1 MNNNFQKYLFVI
13 FLVVTCKIIAQN
25 NTQDLI
31 KYFENHNGAF
41 VLLDNSENKYFR
53 INEERC
59 SQRVLP
65 ASTFKIP
72 NSIIGIETGVIK
84 DENFVIEWDKIE
96 RGNKEWDKNNSLATA
111 IKYSVVPYYQ
121 ELARRVGK
129 EKMQNYL
136 NDFNYGNIKIGK
148 RIDTFW
154 LDNSLKIS
162 PDEQIEFLR
171 KFYFYKLP
179 ASKRSINIV
188 KNIMP
193 FEEYPQSIL
202 NYKTG
207 GGQKDNGNWIGWLV
221 GYIEKKNEKLSGS
234 KDVYFFAL
242 NVDGE
247 SFDEVSRLR
256 MKAAKNIFKQLG
268 LIE

>member
-1 MNNNFQKYLFVI
+1 VI
-13 FLVVTCKIIAQN
+13 FLAFTYRIIAQN
-25 NTQDLI
+25 NTQDFI
-31 KYFENHNGAF
+31 KYFENHEGAF
-41 VLLDNSENKYFR
+41 VLFDNSGNKYFR

-72 NSIIGIETGVIK
+72 NSIIGLETGVIP
-84 DENFVIEWDKIE
+84 DENFIIKWDKVE
-96 RGNKEWDKNNSLATA
+96 RGNKGWDKDNSLATA

-121 ELARRVGK
+121 ELARCVGK
-129 EKMQNYL
+129 EKMQKYL
-136 NDFNYGNIKIGK
+136 NDFDFGNKKIGE

-179 ASKRSINIV
+179 VSKRNIDII
-188 KNIMP
+188 KNIMN
-193 FEEYPQSIL
+193 FEKYSQSIL
-202 NYKTG
+202 KYKTG
-207 GGQKDNGNWIGWLV
+207 GGQKEDGTWIGWLV
-221 GYIEKKNEKLSGS
+221 GFIEKTSQNKSDVN
-234 KDVYFFAL
+234 DVYFFAL
-242 NVDGE
+242 NVDGK
-247 SFDEVSRLR
+247 SFEEISELR
-256 MKAAKNIFKQLG
+256 MKAAKNIFKQLN

>member
-1 MNNNFQKYLFVI
+1 MKNNIQKYLFLI
-13 FLVVTCKIIAQN
+13 FVVLGFKITAQQN
-25 NTQDLI
+25 AKEFE
-31 KYFENHNGAF
+31 KYFDDHNGAF
-41 VLLDNSENKYFR
+41 VLFDNSGNKYFR

-72 NSIIGIETGVIK
+72 NSIIGLETGVIK

-96 RGNKEWDKNNSLATA
+96 RGNKEWDKDNSLATA

-129 EKMQNYL
+129 EKMQKYL
-136 NDFNYGNIKIGK
+136 NDFNYGNKKIGK

-154 LDNSLKIS
+154 LDSSLKIS

-179 ASKRSINIV
+179 VSRRSIDIV
-188 KNIMP
+188 KNIMS

-202 NYKTG
+202 KYKTG
-207 GGQKDNGNWIGWLV
+207 GGQKDDGKWIGWLV
-221 GYIEKKNEKLSGS
+221 GYIEKKNLSDS
-234 KDVYFFAL
+234 KDFYFFAL

-247 SFDEVSRLR
+247 SFQEISELR
-256 MKAAKNIFKQLG
+256 MKAAKNILKQFG